1 MSIEELYGL
10 WKASK
15 GVNTDSRTIEPGQI
29 FVALKGENFDGNA
42 YALKALEA
50 GAAYAIVEIS
60 PRATLGRDDNTVIS
74 SEAEGVVETRA
85 CERWLQPKSQLIPVQ
100 DTLQTLKELAAYH
113 RQQLQIPVIGLTG
126 TNGKTTTKELIRE
139 VLGVNFRV
147 AATKGNLNNDIG
159 VPLTVLSIGEDAD
172 IAVVEMGANHPE
184 DITALT
190 WVSQPS
196 YGLITNVGKAHLE
209 GFGSFEGVKHA
220 KGRLYDWLSE
230 HDGTAFVN
238 TCSEDLVGMA
248 SARHLSIVPYGVDG
262 VTVRVLPA
270 SASEPYLRMVVDG
283 RLLETH
289 LVGAYN
295 ATNVMAA
302 LTVGQYFGV
311 SLPDALAAVA
321 AYEPSMNRSQLV
333 RSGSNTII
341 EDAYNAN
348 PSSMAVALDN
358 LAAMSG
364 PRAALLGEMRELGAD
379 SVAEH
384 AAVVRRLMGMGLER
398 VCLVGPEFRKAASSL
413 GLCADAEAPSVI
425 SSEAEGA
432 VEKSVNA
439 PASEI
444 SPRATLGRDDT
455 LLLLFD
461 SSDAL
466 AAWLAEHPLTGCTV
480 LVKGSRGTRME
491 KVLPAL

>member
-42 YALKALEA
+42 YAQKALEA
-50 GAAYAIVEIS
+50 GAAFA
-60 PRATLGRDDNTVIS
+60 VIS
-74 SEAEGVVETRA
+74 SEAEGVVE
-85 CERWLQPKSQLIPVQ
+85 KSRLILVE

-113 RQQLQIPVIGLTG
+113 RSQLRIPVIGLTG

-184 DITALT
+184 DIAALT

-196 YGLITNVGKAHLE
+196 FGLITNVGKAHLE

-238 TCSEDLVGMA
+238 TCSEDLVGMV
-248 SARHLSIVPYGVDG
+248 SACHLSIVPYGVDG

-270 SASEPYLRMVVDG
+270 SAEEPYLRMVVDG

-302 LTVGQYFGV
+302 LTVGRYFGV
-311 SLPDALAAVA
+311 SLADALEAVA

-358 LAAMSG
+358 LSAMSG

-384 AAVVRRLMGMGLER
+384 AAVVRRLMGMGLQC
-398 VCLVGPEFRKAASSL
+398 VCLVGAEFQKAVSVISS
-413 GLCADAEAPSVI
+413 EVPPVI
-425 SSEAEGA
+425 SSEAE
-432 VEKSVNA
+432 KSHD
-439 PASEI
+439 S
-444 SPRATLGRDDT
+444 LH
-455 LLLLFD
+455 LFD
-461 SSDAL
+461 TSDAL
-466 AAWLAEHPLTGCTV
+466 AAWLAEHPLSGCTI

>member
-42 YALKALEA
+42 YAQKALEA
-50 GAAYAIVEIS
+50 GAAYSIV
-60 PRATLGRDDNTVIS
+60 S
-74 SEAEGVVETRA
+74 SIESGDSRLIQVE
-85 CERWLQPKSQLIPVQ
+85 

-113 RQQLQIPVIGLTG
+113 RSQLRIPVIGLTG

-147 AATKGNLNNDIG
+147 AATNGNLNNDIG

-184 DITALT
+184 DIAALT

-196 YGLITNVGKAHLE
+196 FGLITNVGKAHLE

-270 SASEPYLRMVVDG
+270 SAEEPYLRMVIDG
-283 RLLETH
+283 RLLETR

-302 LTVGQYFGV
+302 LTVGQFFGV
-311 SLPDALAAVA
+311 SLADALAAVA

-358 LAAMSG
+358 LSAMSG
-364 PRAALLGEMRELGAD
+364 SRAALLGEMRELGAD

-384 AAVVRRLMGMGLER
+384 AAVVKRLLGMGLDC
-398 VCLVGPEFRKAASSL
+398 VCLVGDEFRKAAA
-413 GLCADAEAPSVI
+413 GE
-425 SSEAEGA
+425 EGN
-432 VEKSVNA
+432 V
-439 PASEI
+439 
-444 SPRATLGRDDT
+444 
-455 LLLLFD
+455 LLFD
-461 SSDAL
+461 TSDAL
-466 AAWLAEHPLTGCTV
+466 AAWLAEHPLSGCTI

>member
-29 FVALKGENFDGNA
+29 FFALKGENFDGNA
-42 YALKALEA
+42 YAMKALEA
-50 GAAYAIVEIS
+50 GASYAIVSSQCGVSVFDAEKCDKNTS
-60 PRATLGRDDNTVIS
+60 PTL
-74 SEAEGVVETRA
+74 AER
-85 CERWLQPKSQLIPVQ
+85 LIPVQ

-113 RQQLQIPVIGLTG
+113 RSQLQIPVIGLTG

-196 YGLITNVGKAHLE
+196 FGLITNVGKAHLE

-238 TCSEDLVGMA
+238 TCSEDLVQMA

-262 VTVRVLPA
+262 VTARVLPA
-270 SASEPYLRMVVDG
+270 SAQEPFLRMVVDG

-302 LTVGQYFGV
+302 LTVGQFFGV
-311 SLPDALAAVA
+311 SLADALAAVA
-321 AYEPSMNRSQLV
+321 AYEPSMNRSQ
-333 RSGSNTII
+333 
-341 EDAYNAN
+341 
-348 PSSMAVALDN
+348 
-358 LAAMSG
+358 
-364 PRAALLGEMRELGAD
+364 
-379 SVAEH
+379 
-384 AAVVRRLMGMGLER
+384 
-398 VCLVGPEFRKAASSL
+398 
-413 GLCADAEAPSVI
+413 
-425 SSEAEGA
+425 
-432 VEKSVNA
+432 
-439 PASEI
+439 
-444 SPRATLGRDDT
+444 
-455 LLLLFD
+455 
-461 SSDAL
+461 
-466 AAWLAEHPLTGCTV
+466 
-480 LVKGSRGTRME
+480 
-491 KVLPAL
+491 